1 MARTNGKTDVDQ
13 DLRADHEL
21 PASDDQEEGSQATAE
36 RAPSVESELEKIKAE
51 RDMLLDRLARQQA
64 DFENVR
70 KRAAKEQQDYREY
83 AVAEA
88 VKSLLPALDSFENA
102 LRTGKQ
108 NAADFRAGVELIYKQ
123 LQDALARLGVQHVG
137 AVGEEFDPRYQE
149 AIQVVDTPDAQDNHV
164 IEELQ
169 RGYKLKDRLLRP
181 ALVRVARN
189 PKH

>member
-1 MARTNGKTDVDQ
+1 MARTNGKTEVDQ

-21 PASDDQEEGSQATAE
+21 PASDDREESAQATAE
-36 RAPSVESELEKIKAE
+36 RPPSAESELEKIKAE

-64 DFENVR
+64 EFENVR
-70 KRAAKEQQDYREY
+70 KRAAKEQQEYREY

-102 LRTGKQ
+102 LRTSNQ

-149 AIQVVDTPDAQDNHV
+149 AIQVVDTPDAEDNHV

>member
-1 MARTNGKTDVDQ
+1 MARTNGKTEVDQ

-21 PASDDQEEGSQATAE
+21 PASDDQEENAQATTE

-64 DFENVR
+64 EFENVR

-102 LRTGKQ
+102 LRTSNQ

-149 AIQVVDTPDAQDNHV
+149 AIQVVDTPDARDNHV

>member
-21 PASDDQEEGSQATAE
+21 PASDDQEESAQATAE
-36 RAPSVESELEKIKAE
+36 RAPSAASELEKIRAE
-51 RDMLLDRLARQQA
+51 RDMLADRLARQQA
-64 DFENVR
+64 EFENAR
-70 KRAAKEQQDYREY
+70 KRAAKEQQDSREY

-102 LRTGKQ
+102 LRTGNQ
-108 NAADFRAGVELIYKQ
+108 NAGDFRAGVELIYKH
-123 LQDALARLGVQHVG
+123 LPDALARLGVQHVG

-149 AIQVVDTPDAQDNHV
+149 AIQVVDTPDAEDNHV